1 MGKNDLEGMKFI
13 ALFVITILPLSVL
26 SCVYF
31 VNEKVRPKFV
41 PKRLDLSKIFSAFRS
56 EPMFIRL
63 LIAYFVNGAANALPA
78 ALFVFFVGQKL
89 GAPNLAGPYLLVYF
103 GAAIIATPVW
113 VRLSRIIEKHRLWC
127 YSMIYASG
135 VFFSVVFIS
144 SGDLLVFFII
154 CLLSGFALS
163 ADLAIPSS
171 IQADLIDIETVK
183 GGKRRT
189 ATFFSVWSI
198 ATKGSIAI
206 SSGLAILILSYF
218 DFDVVG
224 NNSTISLGVL
234 TALYAIAPIILK
246 LFAIFLM
253 WNFGL
258 NKQYQQ
264 TIQKSL
270 IEDV

>member
-1 MGKNDLEGMKFI
+1 
-13 ALFVITILPLSVL
+13 
-26 SCVYF
+26 
-31 VNEKVRPKFV
+31 
-41 PKRLDLSKIFSAFRS
+41 
-56 EPMFIRL
+56 
-63 LIAYFVNGAANALPA
+63 
-78 ALFVFFVGQKL
+78 
-89 GAPNLAGPYLLVYF
+89 
-103 GAAIIATPVW
+103 
-113 VRLSRIIEKHRLWC
+113 
-127 YSMIYASG
+127 MIYASG

-144 SGDLLVFFII
+144 SGDLLAFFII

-224 NNSTISLGVL
+224 NNSRISLGVL

-258 NKQYQQ
+258 NKKYQQ
-264 TIQKSL
+264 KIQKSL

>member
-1 MGKNDLEGMKFI
+1 M
-13 ALFVITILPLSVL
+13 
-26 SCVYF
+26 
-31 VNEKVRPKFV
+31 
-41 PKRLDLSKIFSAFRS
+41 
-56 EPMFIRL
+56 
-63 LIAYFVNGAANALPA
+63 
-78 ALFVFFVGQKL
+78 
-89 GAPNLAGPYLLVYF
+89 
-103 GAAIIATPVW
+103 
-113 VRLSRIIEKHRLWC
+113 
-127 YSMIYASG
+127 
-135 VFFSVVFIS
+135 FIS
-144 SGDLLVFFII
+144 SGDLLAFFII

-224 NNSTISLGVL
+224 NNSRISLGVL

-258 NKQYQQ
+258 NKKYQQ
-264 TIQKSL
+264 KIQKSL